1 MRKIFL
7 LMLGVCFLGGTVG
20 LVFGQSENTEEENW
34 KKRIASPSYGL
45 TMGFYNL
52 EAGPWDNRQNE
63 TLMMPGIDIRH
74 FNGVNVPRSGGF
86 YYGYEIGLLANFYL
100 GEYQFEDVHHL
111 PNSNY
116 TIESMV
122 AASGFLMLK
131 HGYRFSLGRGDYSPV
146 FGFELGAGIAAGGG
160 DLIIT
165 NDADED
171 ENNLAVLADEPVG
184 PIFELGL
191 EGALPLGRELRLVTR
206 LGITAVP
213 IPPLED
219 AGEYS
224 YGEMSPIRIGLRGGL
239 QWNH

>member
-1 MRKIFL
+1 MRRIVL
-7 LMLGVCFLGGTVG
+7 LLLGVCFLGGTAG
-20 LVFGQSENTEEENW
+20 LVFGQSADTEEESW
-34 KKRIASPSYGL
+34 MKRIASPSYGL
-45 TMGFYNL
+45 TLGFYEL
-52 EAGPWDNRQNE
+52 KFGPEDQESE
-63 TLMMPGIDIRH
+63 TLLMPGIDLRH

-100 GEYQFEDVHHL
+100 GEAESLFDVSGTMV
-111 PNSNY
+111 PG
-116 TIESMV
+116 TVESMM

-131 HGYRFSLGRGDYSPV
+131 HGYRFSLGSGDYSPV

-191 EGALPLGRELRLVTR
+191 EGALPLGKELRLVTR

-239 QWNH
+239 HWNH